1 MKNGKTNNKITLQPK
16 GPIKIQNIKLIIIPT
31 IGNTR
36 VSVAYYSFYD
46 NIQLYEPL
54 GKALLFTSSL
64 NFKCH
69 DSHSSNLGHKF
80 VTSFLLTTNR
90 SHLF

>member
-1 MKNGKTNNKITLQPK
+1 MFEHRFL
-16 GPIKIQNIKLIIIPT
+16 PT

-36 VSVAYYSFYD
+36 VSVAYYYFYD

-54 GKALLFTSSL
+54 GKLKPYCLHPSL

-69 DSHSSNLGHKF
+69 DSHSSNLGHMF

-90 SHLF
+90 SHLFHNISLQCAVS